1 MRFPQNIATGMMLSK
16 DGTVPDSGT
25 VINVATPAIEVDL
38 TDTDT
43 ASVQFLDGAWSTI
56 SAD

>member
-1 MRFPQNIATGMMLSK
+1 MLSK

-25 VINVATPAIEVDL
+25 VINAVTPAIEVDL

-43 ASVQFLDGAWSTI
+43 ASVQFLEGAWSTI
-56 SAD
+56 SGD